1 MQTKQLNKWKA
12 WDPEKAIAHIK
23 WAKNKATE
31 AIPGIESELI
41 KTNAKFKFHIYAGTE
56 HAFFNDERLEIYNKE
71 AAELSF
77 ERNIDFL
84 NTHIR

>member
-1 MQTKQLNKWKA
+1 MITSPRGRAYIMEQL
-12 WDPEKAIAHIK
+12 PELAGKR
-23 WAKNKATE
+23 
-31 AIPGIESELI
+31 LI